1 MGKDMQKSE
10 AWFTVGEVENCI
22 VVMGNNMEVTQKL
35 IMKLPYDPEI
45 SLVGVYPED
54 LLLD

>member
-1 MGKDMQKSE
+1 MQKSE
-10 AWFTVGEVENCI
+10 AWFTVGEAENCI

-35 IMKLPYDPEI
+35 IMKLPYDPAI